1 MLTLILKSNDIYKV
15 DSVANRISLSLPY
28 EHQMEIDP
36 STLVTEKQKGP
47 SSEFPIPRTYTLPIK
62 FGLEEEVNVEFV
74 INLDVDEVYTK
85 PSTVAVSTVQK
96 KNCITQQDSKQEGS
110 YEVKDTDLMG
120 DAMSLRRYT

>member
-62 FGLEEEVNVEFV
+62 FGMEEEVNVEFV

-85 PSTVAVSTVQK
+85 QSTVAVSTVQK

>member
-36 STLVTEKQKGP
+36 SALVTEKQKGP

-62 FGLEEEVNVEFV
+62 FGMEEEVNVEFV

-96 KNCITQQDSKQEGS
+96 KNCITQQESTQEGS

>member
-62 FGLEEEVNVEFV
+62 FGMEEEVNVEFV